1 MGKRTK
7 VNRAVSVYKK
17 HQQLVDELINNQPLG
32 IPVMYVVY
40 YYDEVIKDKYDIH
53 PKSVILVIPL
63 SPKDVSRRRYVIGR
77 MRIHS

>member
-77 MRIHS
+77 MRIH